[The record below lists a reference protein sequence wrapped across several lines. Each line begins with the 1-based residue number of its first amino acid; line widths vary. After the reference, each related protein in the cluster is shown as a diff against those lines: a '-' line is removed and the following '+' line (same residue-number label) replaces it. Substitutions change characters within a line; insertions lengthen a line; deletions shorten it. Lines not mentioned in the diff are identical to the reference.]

1 MNYEH
6 IWDVIYRLS
15 GRVRVSKSLIN
26 RNEEI
31 LLHISDTPYSIF
43 SALDSLIMTLK
54 PEYIVH
60 TGDLVDNIKLEL
72 YPKSLPRYKLYLKN
86 LMKIMQKPFVKGIY
100 ISLGNHDDA
109 ETIKEYMKIDKR
121 IILTKESNSINIGEQ
136 TIQYAHYLST
146 LNEKPNSI
154 GLYGHDLSVK
164 EQLSENSIYLN
175 GIIDISIIMIDSGE
189 IHKLHY
195 PIGTDDARLKKG
207 RVGF

>member
-1 MNYEH
+1 M
-6 IWDVIYRLS
+6 
-15 GRVRVSKSLIN
+15 
-26 RNEEI
+26 
-31 LLHISDTPYSIF
+31 
-43 SALDSLIMTLK
+43 
-54 PEYIVH
+54 YI
-60 TGDLVDNIKLEL
+60 
-72 YPKSLPRYKLYLKN
+72 KN

-121 IILTKESNSINIGEQ
+121 IILTKESNSINTGEQ

>member
-1 MNYEH
+1 MNYEY

-100 ISLGNHDDA
+100 ISLGNHDDLEA
-109 ETIKEYMKIDKR
+109 ILEYEKNDSR
-121 IILTKESNSINIGEQ
+121 INIDIEPNCFKLRDK
-136 TIQYAHYLST
+136 TIQYAHYLDCLRDIADSY
-146 LNEKPNSI
+146 

-164 EQLSENSIYLN
+164 DKISKNSIYLN
-175 GIIDISIIMIDSGE
+175 GIKTINVIMLKSGTVY
-189 IHKLHY
+189 KLQY

-207 RVGF
+207 RIGF

>member
-1 MNYEH
+1 MDYEYL
-6 IWDVIYRLS
+6 WDQIYKVI
-15 GRVRVSKSLIN
+15 GRIRVPKCLKE
-26 RNEEI
+26 RTEEVV
-31 LLHISDTPYSIF
+31 LHISDTPYSIF
-43 SALDSLIMTLK
+43 PALSNLVLTLK
-54 PEYIVH
+54 PEYIIH

-72 YPKSLPRYKLYLKN
+72 YPKSLNRYKMYIKN

>member
-1 MNYEH
+1 
-6 IWDVIYRLS
+6 
-15 GRVRVSKSLIN
+15 
-26 RNEEI
+26 
-31 LLHISDTPYSIF
+31 
-43 SALDSLIMTLK
+43 
-54 PEYIVH
+54 
-60 TGDLVDNIKLEL
+60 
-72 YPKSLPRYKLYLKN
+72 
-86 LMKIMQKPFVKGIY
+86 MQKPFVKGIY